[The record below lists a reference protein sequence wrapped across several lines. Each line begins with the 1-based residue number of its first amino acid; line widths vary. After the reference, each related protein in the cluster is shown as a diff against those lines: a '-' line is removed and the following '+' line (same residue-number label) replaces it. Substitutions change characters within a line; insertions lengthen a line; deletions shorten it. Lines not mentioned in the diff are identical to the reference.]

1 LKVVTADEMRDLD
14 QKSIREFGIASSLL
28 MERAGVSVV
37 LAMENSLTNMERMS
51 FVVLCGGGN
60 NGGDGLVVARE
71 LLEYTDEVTTVLVA
85 GEEKFSQDAR
95 VNLRRLRSVGGTIR
109 VLGKDIDMNELARVV
124 RKSDVV
130 VDALLGTGIKGDVKD
145 EIGKVIQIVNLYAK
159 YVVSVDLPS
168 GLDTDTGKPQG
179 IAIKADMTV
188 TFAFPKMCHVLF
200 PGRELTG
207 KLKVAH
213 IGIPRSLKQMT
224 NIKREIV
231 TEAYVRAHMPPRHK
245 NSHKGDYGKLVVVGG
260 SKNYMGAPILTCLGA
275 LRAGVGYVQLVT
287 PRPINLAA
295 ISVEPSI
302 VCAGVDTEDGYF
314 KAEHAE
320 QVCKIIETA
329 DVVAIGPGLSWNG
342 DTTEFVRQVLVKSDK
357 PFVIDAD
364 ALNCISSDIEIL
376 KNLSSKAIL
385 TPHPGELARLT
396 KKNISEVIYN
406 YRLAEKLAFEYNLI
420 VLLKGAS
427 SIIASPRS
435 TYINLTGN
443 TSLSKAGSGDIL
455 TGIIG
460 AFIAQ
465 GMDLES
471 SCVCAAYIHGLTG
484 ERFENWEGSALAT
497 DLINKIPVVIEEV
510 AE

>member
-1 LKVVTADEMRDLD
+1 LKVVTADEMRNLD

-71 LLEYTDEVTTVLVA
+71 LLEYTDEVTTVLVV

-95 VNLRRLRSVGGTIR
+95 VNLRRLRSVGGAIR

-130 VDALLGTGIKGDVKD
+130 VDALLGTGIKGNVKD

-213 IGIPRSLKQMT
+213 IGIPRSL
-224 NIKREIV
+224 
-231 TEAYVRAHMPPRHK
+231 
-245 NSHKGDYGKLVVVGG
+245 
-260 SKNYMGAPILTCLGA
+260 A

-376 KNLSSKAIL
+376 KNLSSKAVL
-385 TPHPGELARLT
+385 TPHPGEFARLT

-406 YRLAEKLAFEYNLI
+406 YQLAEKLAFEYNLI

-443 TSLSKAGSGDIL
+443 TSLSKAGCLRSVHSWINRR
-455 TGIIG
+455 
-460 AFIAQ
+460 AF
-465 GMDLES
+465 
-471 SCVCAAYIHGLTG
+471 
-484 ERFENWEGSALAT
+484 
-497 DLINKIPVVIEEV
+497 
-510 AE
+510 